1 MSCAVDNKESECFL
15 VLSALVFQPGTWSP
29 QVDFSP
35 KKSVLQLLLEQ
46 RAALCWCISN
56 HLSLLH
62 LLHAIIPPCKRL
74 TKIPRDF
81 TCGKNMDKMRKL
93 QYLDLYEKS
102 VYLKFE

>member
-1 MSCAVDNKESECFL
+1 MSCPVDNKESECFL

-46 RAALCWCISN
+46 RAALCWCSD
-56 HLSLLH
+56 HLSVQH
-62 LLHAIIPPCKRL
+62 LLHAILPPCKRL